1 MTQTL
6 RFGLHGINQRLAT
19 DPAVAMRVAQL
30 AEEVGFDSLWAGEH
44 VVLPDPRTP
53 DSGMD
58 PDDPILDPIVALT
71 FVAANTKQ
79 ILLGTGVIVLPQ
91 RQPLVL
97 AKEAASLDVLSG
109 GRLLLGIGAGYF
121 APEFAAIG
129 VPLADR
135 GTRTDDY
142 LAAMQAIWS
151 GRGVSHQG
159 LYSSFSGMTAFP
171 LPVQRPG
178 PRIIVGGHSPAA
190 YRRAVEQGHGW
201 YGWGQ
206 DPDRAMAAVA
216 ALRHAEQEYE
226 RPAALGPLEISI
238 TPPGWPA
245 WVDRATAERYA
256 AAGVDRLILQIGP
269 LSEADI
275 AERLRK
281 AADEMV
287 GQIPVLTAP

>member
-1 MTQTL
+1 MTDHL
-6 RFGLHGINQRLAT
+6 RFGLHGINQRLCA
-19 DPAVAMRVAQL
+19 DPAVAAQVARL

-53 DSGMD
+53 DSAMD

-97 AKEAASLDVLSG
+97 AKEASSLDVLSG

-135 GTRTDDY
+135 GARTDDY
-142 LAAMQAIWS
+142 LTAMRAIWS
-151 GRGVSHQG
+151 GRAVSHQG
-159 LYSSFSGMTAFP
+159 LYSSFASMTAYP
-171 LPVQRPG
+171 LPMQQPG

-190 YRRAVEQGHGW
+190 YRRAVEQGNGW

-206 DPDRAMAAVA
+206 DPEQAAHAVA
-216 ALRHAEQEYE
+216 ALRHAETDFE
-226 RPAALGPLEISI
+226 RPAALGPLEINI

-245 WVDRATAERYA
+245 WVDRATAEQYA
-256 AAGVDRLILQIGP
+256 AAGADRLILQIGP
-269 LSEADI
+269 MSEEELSR
-275 AERLRK
+275 RLHQV
-281 AADEMV
+281 ADEMV
-287 GQIPVLTAP
+287 GQIPVHAQP

>member
-1 MTQTL
+1 M
-6 RFGLHGINQRLAT
+6 
-19 DPAVAMRVAQL
+19 
-30 AEEVGFDSLWAGEH
+30 
-44 VVLPDPRTP
+44 
-53 DSGMD
+53 
-58 PDDPILDPIVALT
+58 
-71 FVAANTKQ
+71 
-79 ILLGTGVIVLPQ
+79 LGTGVIVLPQ

-129 VPLADR
+129 VSLADR
-135 GTRTDDY
+135 GARTDDY

-151 GRGVSHQG
+151 GRAVSHQG
-159 LYSSFSGMTAFP
+159 LYASFAGVTAYP
-171 LPVQRPG
+171 LPMQRPG

-206 DPDRAMAAVA
+206 DQVKAAAAVA
-216 ALRHAEQEYE
+216 ALRHAESDYE

-245 WVDRATAERYA
+245 WVDRETAENYA

-269 LSEADI
+269 MSEN
-275 AERLRK
+275 ELGRRLQQLAGETVGRI
-281 AADEMV
+281 MV
-287 GQIPVLTAP
+287 ATRP

>member
-1 MTQTL
+1 MTQPL
-6 RFGLHGINQRLAT
+6 RFGLHGINQRLCA
-19 DPAVAMRVAQL
+19 DPAVASRVAQL

-135 GTRTDDY
+135 GARTDDY

-151 GRGVSHQG
+151 GRAVSHQG
-159 LYSSFSGMTAFP
+159 LYSSFAGMTAYP

-206 DPDRAMAAVA
+206 DPDRAAAAVA
-216 ALRHAEQEYE
+216 ALRHAATDYE
-226 RPAALGPLEISI
+226 RPAELGPLEISI

-245 WVDRATAERYA
+245 WVDRAAAEQYA
-256 AAGVDRLILQIGP
+256 AVGVDRLILQIGP
-269 LSEADI
+269 MSEAEI
-275 AERLRK
+275 SHRLHQ

-287 GQIPVLTAP
+287 GQIPVHAQP